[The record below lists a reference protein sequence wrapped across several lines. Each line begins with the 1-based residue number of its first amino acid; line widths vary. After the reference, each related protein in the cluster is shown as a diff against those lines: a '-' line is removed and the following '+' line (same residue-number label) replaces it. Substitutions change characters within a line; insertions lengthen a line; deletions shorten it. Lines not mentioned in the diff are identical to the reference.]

1 MIFQQH
7 ATLRKCFHIRAF
19 SAKTPSGAADRFSE
33 RGSLY
38 LAGYELEL
46 TQSEK
51 ESLPP
56 QIARL
61 SATKIGCVKGGFE
74 QINNRKKAF
83 QTASPFPFRIQHVF
97 SCRYHYQVE
106 TFWKTHFKP
115 KLVGNGGGTE
125 WFHLDASDIDLVSSE
140 MEKYASTGML
150 LGGHISNEP
159 RKSSVVGQPAE
170 QRPREKVRAILYK
183 HKCFL
188 KAFKES
194 RSYLSSTEF
203 ELVLKALYKHPR
215 SLEVRGRGVE
225 EIFVARARSPYER
238 YFCFYVKRKDGSE
251 DYFSYLKCFSGLV
264 RRDLRTGLEA
274 VPREEEVLGKERAV
288 PKLAGTTRRDH
299 GKPILAS
306 SRDVPTVVKHDWVM
320 RGGVKWLQV
329 EEQH

>member
-1 MIFQQH
+1 MHNHSQ
-7 ATLRKCFHIRAF
+7 RASWQARLF
-19 SAKTPSGAADRFSE
+19 PIANASDEHSARRHPQVPQTAFSE

-215 SLEVRGRGVE
+215 SLEGWSVATSEQDSKQYLGRKKCWE
-225 EIFVARARSPYER
+225 KNELFRS
-238 YFCFYVKRKDGSE
+238 
-251 DYFSYLKCFSGLV
+251 L
-264 RRDLRTGLEA
+264 LELLA
-274 VPREEEVLGKERAV
+274 AITVNQYSPPREMFPPLSNMIG
-288 PKLAGTTRRDH
+288 
-299 GKPILAS
+299 
-306 SRDVPTVVKHDWVM
+306 
-320 RGGVKWLQV
+320 
-329 EEQH
+329 